1 MLTSVI
7 VADVKTK
14 AQNST
19 IVDATLVAW
28 LNNGYHDIINKIV
41 KTCEDYFGITADISI
56 VATTQEYD
64 LDDGFKKHI
73 KVNDENGNR
82 IGRTTV
88 DRSDSSVVG
97 YYLFGSKIG
106 FKPVPTASATY
117 KHWFIKNPT
126 DLVYT
131 ASPAVDSTPDFDA
144 NYHHLLILWGLKEYY
159 ESQQDLEY
167 ANHYFS
173 QYKILLSELLEE
185 LDTRNLDT
193 QPKMVDS
200 ASDEGIFD
208 DISP

>member
-1 MLTSVI
+1 MLTSAI

-41 KTCEDYFGITADISI
+41 RTCEDYFGTTANISI
-56 VATTQEYD
+56 VATTQEYA
-64 LDDGFKKHI
+64 LATGFKKHI
-73 KVNDENGNR
+73 KVNDENGYRVN
-82 IGRTTV
+82 RTTV
-88 DRSDSSVVG
+88 DRSDSSVAG
-97 YYLFGSKIG
+97 YYLWGSYIG
-106 FKPVPTASATY
+106 FKPLPTTGATY
-117 KHWFIKNPT
+117 KHWFIKNPI
-126 DLVYT
+126 DLVYV
-131 ASPAVDSTPDFDA
+131 ADPAADSTPDFDA
-144 NYHHLLILWGLKEYY
+144 NYHHMLIMWGLKEYY
-159 ESQQDLEY
+159 ESQQDLDY

-173 QYKILLSELLEE
+173 QYKVLLTELLEE

-200 ASDEGIFD
+200 ASDEDIFD